1 MEPANQRFGG
11 GSADTLL
18 HPVVA
23 VWLLIAIVLILFLP
37 RRKAIAPFLFSFFT
51 IPIGQV
57 VVLGGMHFTAL
68 RILILAGVA
77 RVAISRASTSGN
89 TFTGGVNTL
98 DRLTMLW
105 SVAGP
110 VIFSLQWMVKPAIV
124 NAMGDLVDGLGCYLV
139 VRYLIPD
146 GEAIR
151 RTIKV
156 LAAVCITQGAD
167 MVSEQFTQLNVF
179 GLVGGFMLHPTVR
192 DGQIRSSGTMGCI
205 YGGVFAGLLI
215 PLFVWLWTERKSRIA
230 AFAGI
235 VGATA
240 MVITSR
246 SSTPLT
252 AFAASLAGLAFW
264 PLRKRMRLLRWGVGL
279 GLVALQVVMKAPVW
293 ALIARVDLTGASSS
307 YHRYMLV
314 DNCIRHFSE
323 WWLLGTKYYNEWGFD
338 MFDVCNQFVWVAVR
352 GGLFTLAVYVM
363 MHKVGFAAIGNARKN
378 VDGDRKREWLL
389 WCLGAFLWANVV
401 ASYGISYLV
410 QLEGLLFPIL
420 ACISVAAFEALQAT
434 VQSVEKQDE
443 LEFAAPSGAAGS
455 FRPFGK
461 PT

>member
-1 MEPANQRFGG
+1 MEPVNQRFGG
-11 GSADTLL
+11 GAADSLL
-18 HPVVA
+18 HPLVA

-57 VVLGGMHFTAL
+57 VVIGGIHFTAL

-77 RVAISRASTSGN
+77 RVAISRASSLES
-89 TFTGGVNTL
+89 TFVGGFNTL

-105 SVAGP
+105 CVAGP
-110 VIFSLQWMVKPAIV
+110 LIFSLQWMVKPAII
-124 NAMGDLVDGLGCYLV
+124 NSMGDLVDGLGCYLV

-146 GEAIR
+146 REAIR

-215 PLFVWLWTERKSRIA
+215 PMFIWLWTERKSRIA
-230 AFAGI
+230 AFAGL

-252 AFAASLAGLAFW
+252 AFAASVVGLAFW
-264 PLRKRMRLLRWGVGL
+264 PLRKRMRLIRWGFAL
-279 GLVALQVVMKAPVW
+279 GLVGLQVVMNAPVW
-293 ALIARVDLTGASSS
+293 ALIARVDLTGSSSS

-314 DNCIRHFSE
+314 DNCVRHFSE
-323 WWLLGTKYYNEWGFD
+323 WWLLGTKYYNNWGFD

-352 GGLFTLAVYVM
+352 GGLLTLLLYVM
-363 MHKVGFAAIGNARKN
+363 MHKAGFAAVGNARKQ
-378 VDGDRKREWLL
+378 VDGDRKQEWFL
-389 WCLGAFLWANVV
+389 WCLGAVLWANVV
-401 ASYGISYLV
+401 ASYGISYMV
-410 QLEGLLFPIL
+410 QLQGLFFPLL
-420 ACISVAAFEALQAT
+420 ACISAASFEALRAT
-434 VQSVEKQDE
+434 VQSAEKQGK
-443 LEFAAPSGAAGS
+443 LEFATAPNARGTYQ
-455 FRPFGK
+455 PFGK
-461 PT
+461 VT